1 MTEETEPTQ
10 QETTPLSRVPLGP
23 DRPAFKKSTRHGLA
37 LVMGLAVITALVV
50 GILAA
55 TTRSRH
61 QTPHVVTIPAADRK
75 AGATLLREAEAVGF
89 HPNSEP
95 GAGEVE
101 SRPLTDTGQPAA
113 KGLLPVGSV
122 APAFTLR
129 TPAGE
134 PVSLASLR
142 GKTVL
147 LELFATWCPH
157 CAAEAPHL
165 KAMYAKLPHDKYAFV
180 AVNADSEDAAS
191 VLAYH
196 IWFGLPFP
204 ALLDPGTDPGTF
216 HNAGSPGPV
225 SKQYKVKLYPTFYII
240 DPHGKIAWTAN
251 GEQPDAQLLQELR
264 RASRA
269 T

>member
-1 MTEETEPTQ
+1 MSEELPRESIPAA
-10 QETTPLSRVPLGP
+10 RVPLGP
-23 DRPAFKKSTRHGLA
+23 GRPAFKKSTRRGLA
-37 LVMGLAVITALVV
+37 LAMVV
-50 GILAA
+50 AA
-55 TTRSRH
+55 TTAAVVAVLAVTTGSKQ

-75 AGATLLREAEAVGF
+75 AGAALLQAAQAIGF
-89 HPNSEP
+89 HPNTAP
-95 GAGEVE
+95 GVGEVE
-101 SRPLTDTGQPAA
+101 GRPLTGTDQPAA
-113 KGLLPVGSV
+113 KSLLPVGSV
-122 APAFTLR
+122 APPFILR

-134 PVSLASLR
+134 PLSLASLR

-165 KAMYAKLPHDKYAFV
+165 KAMYGKLAHTRYAFV
-180 AVNADSEDAAS
+180 SINADSEDAAS

-204 ALLDPGTDPGTF
+204 ALLDPGADSGTF

-225 SKQYKVKLYPTFYII
+225 SKQYKVKLYPTFYVL
-240 DPHGKIAWTAN
+240 DPRGKIAWSAT
-251 GEQPDAQLLQELR
+251 GEQPDALLLAELR
-264 RASRA
+264 QASNA